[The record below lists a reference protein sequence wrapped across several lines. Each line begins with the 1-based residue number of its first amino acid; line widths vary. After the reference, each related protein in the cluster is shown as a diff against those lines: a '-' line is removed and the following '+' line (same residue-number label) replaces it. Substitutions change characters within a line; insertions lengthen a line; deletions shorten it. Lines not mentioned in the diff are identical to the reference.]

1 MSYNYYCYGQ
11 IKDKDGKWVALSE
24 KPLSD
29 NLKYYI
35 DFDDVPD
42 CFERVLWD
50 QSEKALELGREVI
63 PVFAEQFKDIVKY
76 GDVFY
81 VRLDKFISYF
91 QSKAETLTAKM
102 TGMLNCMG
110 IEGDINWYDTDE
122 IYTLMDRN
130 EGYEKKKSVPVAKSA
145 LFELIKCVIEFNK
158 ISYLLNLAQTF
169 ETMAYDIDDF
179 SNEKKSFLI
188 VME

>member
-11 IKDKDGKWVALSE
+11 IKDKEGKWVALSE

-35 DFDDVPD
+35 DFDDIPD

-50 QSEKALELGREVI
+50 KSDKAKEGVAET
-63 PVFAEQFKDIVKY
+63 FAEQFKDIVQY
-76 GDVFY
+76 GDAFC

-91 QSKAETLTAKM
+91 QTKAEIVTAKM
-102 TGMLNCMG
+102 NGILNCMG

-130 EGYEKKKSVPVAKSA
+130 EGSEKKKSVPVAKSA
-145 LFELIKCVIEFNK
+145 LFEMIRCVIEFNK
-158 ISYLLNLAQTF
+158 ISYLLNLARTF